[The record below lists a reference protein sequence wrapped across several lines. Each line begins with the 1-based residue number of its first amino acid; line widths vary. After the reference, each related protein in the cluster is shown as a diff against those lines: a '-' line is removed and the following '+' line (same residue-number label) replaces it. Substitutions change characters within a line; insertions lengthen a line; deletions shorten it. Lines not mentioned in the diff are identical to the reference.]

1 MQPRMSYSLSRVPT
15 RYFPKQQ
22 DMGMHSPN
30 EATWLA
36 ALWQMSYDSHG
47 TGSWSSEGE
56 PWFLDILT
64 PETIV

>member
-1 MQPRMSYSLSRVPT
+1 MY
-15 RYFPKQQ
+15 
-22 DMGMHSPN
+22 SPN

-56 PWFLDILT
+56 PWFLDIL
-64 PETIV
+64 IVKAII